1 MSTIPFLQL
10 RDYTPE
16 DYPMLCEW
24 WKGHG
29 WEAVPE
35 LMLPKLGVIVDE
47 FDAYGFPKPIAAS
60 FLYMDNSC
68 GVAMMEWTVSNPKAA
83 GRTTLKAISTI
94 IEFLSIS
101 AKEMNYAVILTTCKQ
116 QSLSRVFE
124 KGKFIRTDS
133 EMIHLIKPL

>member
-1 MSTIPFLQL
+1 MKLLLQI
-10 RDYTPE
+10 REYTPN

-24 WKGHG
+24 WRGHG
-29 WEAVPE
+29 WDPVHE

-47 FDAYGFPKPIAAS
+47 FDADGFQMPIAAS

-83 GRTTLKAISTI
+83 GRSIFKAISTI
-94 IEFLSIS
+94 IDFLAIS
-101 AKEMNYAVILTTCKQ
+101 AKEMGYSVILTTCKQ
-116 QSLSRVFE
+116 PSLARVFQ